1 MRGASLIIVRLVLL
15 VAVLLLWEALP
26 RLGLVNAMLL
36 PPLSDVLAALGHILG
51 RADVH
56 TALGVTAAE
65 VKAWALQAGLVDR
78 VTRGLPYASVLEA
91 YAAAR

>member
-65 VKAWALQAGLVDR
+65 VVVAFVIAGKLFTTGPAY
-78 VTRGLPYASVLEA
+78 TRAPAGNNNNSIF
-91 YAAAR
+91 